1 MAFALALGRAAMRS
15 VSARLFDDERAQD
28 TFEYVI
34 IIGVVVVAVIAAI
47 VSPIG
52 TDLIAFVTGK
62 TSSSVSKL
70 YT

>member
-1 MAFALALGRAAMRS
+1 

-34 IIGVVVVAVIAAI
+34 IIGVVVVAVIAA
-47 VSPIG
+47 VVTPIG
-52 TDLIAFVTGK
+52 SNLVNFVVGK